1 MVDTMKVLF
10 LGEIV
15 SKAGIYCVKTAL
27 QDVKARTG
35 AQFVIAN
42 GDGATGGFGIG
53 KSHAVYL
60 RKLGVDCITGGDQ
73 IYYKKDI
80 AEFIDRAGHMVRAAN
95 FPPKNPGRG
104 YRIYTVDTVSI
115 AVLNLLGLSGFL
127 RVHLSNPYSYLPG
140 LVERLKK
147 DANIIVLDYHATTTA
162 EKRIMSIYADGMV
175 SAVMGTGQRVLTS
188 DLELSERGTATITDT
203 GRTGSLNSVAGL
215 AAEVEIEKFLT
226 GIPQR
231 SRDAWD
237 NLELQGVLLD
247 INESGHTAS
256 VEYIREPVEPPEG
269 PADESE

>member
-1 MVDTMKVLF
+1 MKILF

-27 QDVKARTG
+27 DDVRKQTG

-104 YRIYTVDTVSI
+104 YRIYRVGDVSI

-127 RVHLSNPYSYLPG
+127 RVHLSNPYTFLPE
-140 LVERLKK
+140 LVERLRK
-147 DANIIVLDYHATTTA
+147 DASIIILDYHASTTA

-175 SAVMGTGQRVLTS
+175 SAVMGTGQRVLTA
-188 DLELSERGTATITDT
+188 DLELSAGGTATITDC
-203 GRTGSLNSVAGL
+203 GRTGSQNSVAGL

-226 GIPQR
+226 AIPQR
-231 SRDAWD
+231 SGDAWD

-247 INESGHTAS
+247 IDESGTTVSA
-256 VEYIREPVEPPEG
+256 EYIREPVEPPEG
-269 PADESE
+269 TEHGSE

>member
-1 MVDTMKVLF
+1 MLGGMKVLF

-27 QDVKARTG
+27 QDVKKRTG

-80 AEFIDRAGHMVRAAN
+80 ADFIDRAAHMVRAAN

-104 YRIYTVDTVSI
+104 YRIYTVDNVSI
-115 AVLNLLGLSGFL
+115 AVLNLLGLSGFS
-127 RVHLSNPYSYLPG
+127 RVHLSNPYTFLPE
-140 LVERLKK
+140 LVERLRKE
-147 DANIIVLDYHATTTA
+147 ANIIILDYHASTTA

-175 SAVMGTGQRVLTS
+175 SAALGTGQRVLTS
-188 DLELSERGTATITDT
+188 DLALSERGTASITDT

-226 GIPQR
+226 AIPQR

-247 INESGHTAS
+247 ITDSGHTAAA
-256 VEYIREPVEPPEG
+256 EYIREPVEPPEG
-269 PADESE
+269 SADEVE